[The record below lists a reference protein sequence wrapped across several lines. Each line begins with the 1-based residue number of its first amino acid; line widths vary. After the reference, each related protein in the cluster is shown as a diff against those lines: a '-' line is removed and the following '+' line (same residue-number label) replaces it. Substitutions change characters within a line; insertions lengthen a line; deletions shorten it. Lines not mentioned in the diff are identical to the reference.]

1 MEFKEGIRR
10 HPVIA
15 AVRNEKEL
23 KRLENSRPQIC
34 FLLFGDIN
42 TLPSM
47 VDQVRR
53 MGKQV
58 YLHLDLAQGFSN
70 DRAAL
75 KFIHREIGPDGVVST
90 RTHLVRN
97 AREEGLF
104 VIQRL
109 FIPDTMS
116 VETGKHLLK
125 QSKADAVEVMPGIV
139 PAWVYDE
146 LRRKRE
152 LPIVAGGLLRQ
163 AGDVVQA
170 LQNGASAVSVSG
182 GDLWNLDLQMNP

>member
-1 MEFKEGIRR
+1 MGFQEGIRR

-15 AVRNEKEL
+15 AVRNEEEL
-23 KRLENSRPQIC
+23 KRLENSRPQVC

-47 VDQVRR
+47 VSQVRR

-75 KFIHREIGPDGVVST
+75 KYIHKEIKPDGVVST

-139 PAWVYDE
+139 PDWVYDE
-146 LRRKRE
+146 LRRKRD

-163 AGDVVQA
+163 AGDVIQA

-182 GDLWNLDLQMNP
+182 GDLWNLDIQMKS

>member
-1 MEFKEGIRR
+1 MGFQEGIRR

-15 AVRNEKEL
+15 AVRNEEEL
-23 KRLENSRPQIC
+23 KRLENSRPQVC

-47 VDQVRR
+47 VSQVRR

-75 KFIHREIGPDGVVST
+75 KYIHKEIQPDGVVST

-139 PAWVYDE
+139 PDWVYDE
-146 LRRKRE
+146 LRRKRD

-163 AGDVVQA
+163 AGDVIQA

-182 GDLWNLDLQMNP
+182 GDLWNLDIQMKS